1 VGGSGRVGR
10 PLPWPDY
17 TRGSLTYS
25 LEDVT
30 IQIDKET
37 LTAQDSLVLAGLKNG
52 QAVLTSSVETT
63 VSRNNTDNPFYP
75 TKGSRLTLDDEF
87 AGGPFGGHVQ
97 FHKHRVEGRLYL
109 PSLLKKA
116 TTMLR
121 ARVGLIGR
129 YGDQSKPVPLYERF
143 RLGGGSTID
152 PLRGYDDYE
161 VVPGKFVRAVPNFVR
176 EIASIDTTTPGQPDT
191 TYRNVIS
198 SYSQVRYPGGRFAL
212 VYTLEQQ
219 FPIVHP
225 LHGVLFFDAGNTWDD
240 WKEIKPWDLKLSTGI
255 GFRLE
260 IPLLGNVGFDYA
272 YGFQREEFDSKT
284 GITRRRPGFKGHFLL
299 GNINF

>member
-1 VGGSGRVGR
+1 
-10 PLPWPDY
+10 
-17 TRGSLTYS
+17 
-25 LEDVT
+25 
-30 IQIDKET
+30 
-37 LTAQDSLVLAGLKNG
+37 
-52 QAVLTSSVETT
+52 
-63 VSRNNTDNPFYP
+63 
-75 TKGSRLTLDDEF
+75 
-87 AGGPFGGHVQ
+87 
-97 FHKHRVEGRLYL
+97 
-109 PSLLKKA
+109 
-116 TTMLR
+116 
-121 ARVGLIGR
+121 
-129 YGDQSKPVPLYERF
+129 
-143 RLGGGSTID
+143 
-152 PLRGYDDYE
+152 
-161 VVPGKFVRAVPNFVR
+161 
-176 EIASIDTTTPGQPDT
+176 
-191 TYRNVIS
+191 VIS